1 MSSVVRKLF
10 AAATLCWMGLQA
22 AAAVLAGNASISVS
36 TYTVAAGVYFA
47 GALICH
53 QRPDRSFHLGI
64 AQWPVCARCAGLYAG
79 ATLGAWF
86 AAALPFR
93 SLERRAVAHPR
104 LVLLTALVPS
114 AITLFYEWTTGVVP
128 PNWVRAASGV
138 LLGAVGAWIVLAA
151 SAPTRSVEIH

>member
-1 MSSVVRKLF
+1 MSSVLRKLF
-10 AAATLCWMGLQA
+10 AAATLCWMGLQT
-22 AAAVLAGNASISVS
+22 AAAVWASDASIGVS
-36 TYTVAAGVYFA
+36 TYAVVAGVYFA

-53 QRPDRSFHLGI
+53 QRPERSFHLGI

-86 AAALPFR
+86 SAAVPSR
-93 SLERRAVAHPR
+93 SLERRAVGHPR
-104 LVLLTALVPS
+104 LVLLAALMPS
-114 AITLFYEWTTGVVP
+114 ATTLLYEWTTGVVP

-138 LLGAVGAWIVLAA
+138 LLGAVGAWILLAA